1 MPCMTLEPFT
11 ARVLLAN
18 VDHVSSLL
26 GIHEELMLLA
36 RGRATVSALSE
47 QEKALC
53 KGRNA
58 YKATEGLL

>member
-1 MPCMTLEPFT
+1 MLCMTVEPFT
-11 ARVLLAN
+11 AGVLLAN
-18 VDHVSSLL
+18 VDRVSSL
-26 GIHEELMLLA
+26 GVIHEEPILLA